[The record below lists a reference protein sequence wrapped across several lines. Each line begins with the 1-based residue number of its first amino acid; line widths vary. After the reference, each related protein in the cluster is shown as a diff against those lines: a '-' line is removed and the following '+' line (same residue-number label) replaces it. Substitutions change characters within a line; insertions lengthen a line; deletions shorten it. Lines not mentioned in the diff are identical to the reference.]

1 VFVAVR
7 QWRAVSGDRA
17 GYRIV
22 VTGPG
27 TGRDA
32 AGGECKPRVFLI
44 ALGTPTTASPAT
56 KSAAADCLSQWRY
69 RPFYKDGRALGPAS
83 SPSVIVSATLQ
94 ELQDKT
100 SHAVTAGGTLL
111 PMSDVIRIA
120 THAYHYLALFDG
132 ATGQALW
139 LGRTKRLATG
149 DQRIVLH
156 AAASSSSDSPV
167 DP

>member
-1 VFVAVR
+1 MAGR
-7 QWRAVSGDRA
+7 IRGSRWVSDSRHRPWDRA
-17 GYRIV
+17 GCGRRRVQTQGFPDSSGHADDRI
-22 VTGPG
+22 TGNEKRRCGLPF
-27 TGRDA
+27 A
-32 AGGECKPRVFLI
+32 V
-44 ALGTPTTASPAT
+44 ALS
-56 KSAAADCLSQWRY
+56 SIL
-69 RPFYKDGRALGPAS
+69 KDGRALGPAS

-100 SHAVTAGGTLL
+100 SRAVTAGGTLL

>member
-1 VFVAVR
+1 M
-7 QWRAVSGDRA
+7 DR
-17 GYRIV
+17 
-22 VTGPG
+22 
-27 TGRDA
+27 
-32 AGGECKPRVFLI
+32 
-44 ALGTPTTASPAT
+44 
-56 KSAAADCLSQWRY
+56 
-69 RPFYKDGRALGPAS
+69 RALGPAS